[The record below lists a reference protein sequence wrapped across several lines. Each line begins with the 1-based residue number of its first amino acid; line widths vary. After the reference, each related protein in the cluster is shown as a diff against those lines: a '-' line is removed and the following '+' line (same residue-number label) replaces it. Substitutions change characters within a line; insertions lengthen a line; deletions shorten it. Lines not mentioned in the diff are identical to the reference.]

1 MLGLQTMNKKRSMIV
16 GGDKNLPCRFTI
28 RSILSVECNANS
40 LKSAPSHTRLAMARL
55 PPTDSSSCA
64 LRVDGAQRTPSATQ
78 QSKKQQPISG
88 YVLRGCRGGP
98 SLRAAL
104 FKLRRLCVMTL
115 HGCTHRRWCRGVVV
129 VPRLADPPH
138 VLDDT
143 YRVLFQITCVCR
155 GSE

>member
-88 YVLRGCRGGP
+88 YVLRGCRGP
-98 SLRAAL
+98 LTACSVIQVASPVCDDVARLHTQTDVMVSLSCLAWPTPHTFSMIHTEFC
-104 FKLRRLCVMTL
+104 FKLL
-115 HGCTHRRWCRGVVV
+115 
-129 VPRLADPPH
+129 
-138 VLDDT
+138 
-143 YRVLFQITCVCR
+143 VCR